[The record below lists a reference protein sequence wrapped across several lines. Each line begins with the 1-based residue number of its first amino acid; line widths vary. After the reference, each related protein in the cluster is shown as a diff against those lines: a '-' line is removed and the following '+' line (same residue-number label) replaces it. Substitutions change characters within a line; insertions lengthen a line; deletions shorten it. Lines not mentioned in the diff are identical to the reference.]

1 MLHHDFLTFSVGTGQ
16 ANTSFEIQFNEEE
29 FSQTKDELID
39 IAREL
44 RQRYLSLEDVPV
56 VTDLMNGPV
65 GYIGQRSLV
74 LEQLQLLVAQT
85 ALFHSYYDLQFIT
98 IFPEEEKEK
107 WDWMRWLP
115 HGSVR
120 DINVRGFV
128 YHDRSRDQVLN
139 SLYQIL
145 KERKL
150 KLDEKSSTNE
160 KCTLHRTMSFSLQM
174 KN

>member
-1 MLHHDFLTFSVGTGQ
+1 
-16 ANTSFEIQFNEEE
+16 
-29 FSQTKDELID
+29 
-39 IAREL
+39 
-44 RQRYLSLEDVPV
+44 
-56 VTDLMNGPV
+56 
-65 GYIGQRSLV
+65 
-74 LEQLQLLVAQT
+74 
-85 ALFHSYYDLQFIT
+85 
-98 IFPEEEKEK
+98 
-107 WDWMRWLP
+107 MRWLP

-160 KCTLHRTMSFSLQM
+160 KNVLCTALCRSHYR
-174 KN
+174 

>member
-1 MLHHDFLTFSVGTGQ
+1 M
-16 ANTSFEIQFNEEE
+16 SFEIQFNEE

-98 IFPEEEKEK
+98 IFPEEEKKMGVGCAGYLME
-107 WDWMRWLP
+107 
-115 HGSVR
+115 VFA
-120 DINVRGFV
+120 I
-128 YHDRSRDQVLN
+128 
-139 SLYQIL
+139 
-145 KERKL
+145 
-150 KLDEKSSTNE
+150 
-160 KCTLHRTMSFSLQM
+160 
-174 KN
+174 

>member
-1 MLHHDFLTFSVGTGQ
+1 MIKSYRAYIKQKHEKIYMQKVKKQRHALHYHYPNVEVIRNMAVQVNPRIYEKTMLHHDFLTFSVGTGQ

-65 GYIGQRSLV
+65 GYISQRSLV

-98 IFPEEEKEK
+98 IFPEEEKK
-107 WDWMRWLP
+107 N
-115 HGSVR
+115 GIGCAS
-120 DINVRGFV
+120 
-128 YHDRSRDQVLN
+128 YHMEVFA
-139 SLYQIL
+139 I
-145 KERKL
+145 
-150 KLDEKSSTNE
+150 
-160 KCTLHRTMSFSLQM
+160 
-174 KN
+174 

>member
-1 MLHHDFLTFSVGTGQ
+1 
-16 ANTSFEIQFNEEE
+16 
-29 FSQTKDELID
+29 
-39 IAREL
+39 
-44 RQRYLSLEDVPV
+44 
-56 VTDLMNGPV
+56 
-65 GYIGQRSLV
+65 
-74 LEQLQLLVAQT
+74 
-85 ALFHSYYDLQFIT
+85 
-98 IFPEEEKEK
+98 
-107 WDWMRWLP
+107 MRWLP

-150 KLDEKSSTNE
+150 KLDEKVQLMK

>member
-1 MLHHDFLTFSVGTGQ
+1 
-16 ANTSFEIQFNEEE
+16 
-29 FSQTKDELID
+29 
-39 IAREL
+39 
-44 RQRYLSLEDVPV
+44 
-56 VTDLMNGPV
+56 
-65 GYIGQRSLV
+65 
-74 LEQLQLLVAQT
+74 
-85 ALFHSYYDLQFIT
+85 
-98 IFPEEEKEK
+98 
-107 WDWMRWLP
+107 MRWLP

-160 KCTLHRTMSFSLQM
+160 KMYFAPHYVVLITDE
-174 KN
+174 N

>member
-1 MLHHDFLTFSVGTGQ
+1 M
-16 ANTSFEIQFNEEE
+16 
-29 FSQTKDELID
+29 
-39 IAREL
+39 
-44 RQRYLSLEDVPV
+44 
-56 VTDLMNGPV
+56 
-65 GYIGQRSLV
+65 